1 MKTFTFLSLASVAA
15 AQFPLC
21 AVDCFTNVITEHPP
35 LECTLP
41 DMYYCFC
48 DMPSMQNYFIQCA
61 RSDCPDEA
69 TANNAIAFGVD
80 LCLELGYTITVPP
93 LTQPTSPATTTSQD
107 PEVTT
112 TTEPEVTPTE
122 TDAETSAETSVDAET
137 SSAETTAEET
147 SGAETTGAESTS
159 AEETTGAET
168 TGTEETSG
176 AEETS
181 ASETEGETSAVE
193 TTGPEPTEMT
203 TSTFYATETY
213 TITSCPPEV
222 TKCPVGSVTTETIAI
237 STTVCPVTQK
247 FTTSTVYATEV
258 HTVTQCPPEVTKC
271 PVGSVTTKTVAV
283 STTICPVTEGEEKPT
298 TKPVQPT
305 GPWTCHGCNST
316 AIAVVTKHTTQNPE
330 QPQPTKPT
338 GNGESHETE
347 VHVPSQ
353 VPAQPSGAAP
363 SQGEA
368 EPEEPAPTVVSVNM
382 GNSASVSSFLA
393 AAGIAVAVFRLL

>member
-1 MKTFTFLSLASVAA
+1 MKTFTFLSMASVAA

-35 LECTLP
+35 LDCTLP

-48 DMPSMQNYFIQCA
+48 DMSSLQNYFVQCA
-61 RSDCPDEA
+61 RSDCPSPDA
-69 TANNAIAFGVD
+69 AANAIEFGVG

-93 LTQPTSPATTTSQD
+93 LTEPTSPATSSSQD
-107 PEVTT
+107 PVVTT

-122 TDAETSAETSVDAET
+122 TDAETSGDAET
-137 SSAETTAEET
+137 SSAETTVEET
-147 SGAETTGAESTS
+147 SGAETTGAETTG
-159 AEETTGAET
+159 AETTGAEET

-181 ASETEGETSAVE
+181 ASATEGETSTVE
-193 TTGPEPTEMT
+193 PTGPEPTEMT
-203 TSTFYATETY
+203 TSTIYATETY

-237 STTVCPVTQK
+237 STTVCPVTQE
-247 FTTSTVYATEV
+247 FTTSTVYTTKSY
-258 HTVTQCPPEVTKC
+258 TVTQCPPEVTKC
-271 PVGSVTTKTVAV
+271 PVGSVTTETVAV
-283 STTICPVTEGEEKPT
+283 STTICPVTKDEEKPSI
-298 TKPVQPT
+298 TKPVQPS

-316 AIAVVTKHTTQNPE
+316 AITVVTKHTTQNPE
-330 QPQPTKPT
+330 QPQPTKPA

-353 VPAQPSGAAP
+353 VPAKPSGAAP

>member
-1 MKTFTFLSLASVAA
+1 MKTFTFLSMASVAA

-35 LECTLP
+35 LDCTLP

-48 DMPSMQNYFIQCA
+48 DMSSLQNYFIQCA

-93 LTQPTSPATTTSQD
+93 LTQPTSPATTTSQGGAD
-107 PEVTT
+107 TT

-122 TDAETSAETSVDAET
+122 TDAETSAETS
-137 SSAETTAEET
+137 SAETTAEET
-147 SGAETTGAESTS
+147 TGA
-159 AEETTGAET
+159 ETTGAET

-181 ASETEGETSAVE
+181 ASETEGETSTAAP
-193 TTGPEPTEMT
+193 TSPEPTELT

-237 STTVCPVTQK
+237 STTVCPVSQK

-258 HTVTQCPPEVTKC
+258 HTVTKCPPEVTKC
-271 PVGSVTTKTVAV
+271 PVGSVTTETVAV

-305 GPWTCHGCNST
+305 APYTCHGCNST
-316 AIAVVTKHTTQNPE
+316 AITVVTKHTTQNPE
-330 QPQPTKPT
+330 QPQPTKPA

-353 VPAQPSGAAP
+353 VPAQPSGSTP
-363 SQGEA
+363 SQPEGGDET
-368 EPEEPAPTVVSVNM
+368 EEEPAPSVVSVNM

>member
-35 LECTLP
+35 LDCTLP

-48 DMPSMQNYFIQCA
+48 DMSSMQNYFIQCA

-93 LTQPTSPATTTSQD
+93 LTQPTSPATTTSQGPGVD
-107 PEVTT
+107 TT

-122 TDAETSAETSVDAET
+122 TDAETSAETSIDAET

-147 SGAETTGAESTS
+147 SGAETTGAETTS

-181 ASETEGETSAVE
+181 ASETEGETSAAE
-193 TTGPEPTEMT
+193 TTGPEPTELT

-213 TITSCPPEV
+213 TITS
-222 TKCPVGSVTTETIAI
+222 
-237 STTVCPVTQK
+237 
-247 FTTSTVYATEV
+247 
-258 HTVTQCPPEVTKC
+258 CPPEVTKC

-316 AIAVVTKHTTQNPE
+316 AITVVTKHTTQNPE
-330 QPQPTKPT
+330 QPQPTKPA

-353 VPAQPSGAAP
+353 VPAQPSGSAP
-363 SQGEA
+363 SQPAGGDET
-368 EPEEPAPTVVSVNM
+368 EEEPAPTVVSVNM